1 MTEQEQALREIQELA
16 FALQETVLYLD
27 CHPRNTA
34 ALRFYRDT
42 MRRYGERVRAYEAA
56 YGILSP
62 LTPYTDVPERETWD
76 WSTQPWPWET
86 EDEAI
91 GRSGEVQ

>member
-1 MTEQEQALREIQELA
+1 MTERERALREIQALA

-42 MRRYGERVRAYEAA
+42 MRRYAERVRAYEAA
-56 YGILSP
+56 YGMLSP
-62 LTPYTDVPERETWD
+62 LTPYTDVPERERWD
-76 WSTQPWPWET
+76 WSTEAWPWET
-86 EDEAI
+86 ADETE
-91 GRSGEVQ
+91 RPSGEV